1 MFGPAWKS
9 LFHTVAWTC
18 RHALVS
24 CFKSQSWAAKYAW
37 LFEKRNLSRKV
48 RNISEIRE
56 KTKRYSKESG
66 YRNDMSRALKP
77 NVRRIRTTIFCSLD
91 STM

>member
-9 LFHTVAWTC
+9 LFHTVAWTY

-24 CFKSQSWAAKYAW
+24 CFKSQSWAAKYAR
-37 LFEKRNLSRKV
+37 LFEKRNLSR
-48 RNISEIRE
+48 IRE

-66 YRNDMSRALKP
+66 YRNNMSRALKP
-77 NVRRIRTTIFCSLD
+77 NVRRIRTTMFCSLD